1 MAGANGFSASDIKQ
15 YDPMQSLASVVGMA
29 GGIQNLRSQQ
39 LQQQSQQQQ
48 NTDQAISLRE
58 RQAVSSIDPSTY
70 VDANGDI
77 DLNKAVPQIMKA
89 APTTGMKYIQGLSD
103 AQAAHTASQRAISSQ
118 TDENRQRI
126 GQVLYGITPDAA
138 TDPDIVHKTLDAL
151 GTQYRGMDAPI
162 GMIKQAYDA
171 KIQSGD
177 KQGAYALLQQA
188 SKNVLPQQTQQAMNT
203 GQVSA
208 IPSAGGTQLV
218 QTAAGAQ
225 QPQGAPIGQPITPPN
240 QIVTTPTGGMGIAN
254 PATGQIAAPNGG
266 QQPPMVSL
274 PPGESMDTYKQL
286 QDQRTAAQQQAVQAP
301 VLHDINREVKAT
313 LAKGV
318 TTGQLGGV
326 IARTKSVLGI
336 GSDTAEQ
343 GASDYDIL
351 GKMLERSA
359 LTASQGM
366 GPQTNAGLE
375 AQIKAN
381 GSTAYNP
388 TSLRTIANLNDALV
402 TGSEKYQAGLEKAIA
417 SSPNSVFAKR
427 QFDQQW
433 AANADPMAL
442 RLVNA
447 AKNHDTAEINDI
459 FRSVGGPRSQ
469 GGNALRQKLMNL
481 KALSEQ
487 GSIQ

>member
-1 MAGANGFSASDIKQ
+1 M
-15 YDPMQSLASVVGMA
+15 P
-29 GGIQNLRSQQ
+29 
-39 LQQQSQQQQ
+39 
-48 NTDQAISLRE
+48 
-58 RQAVSSIDPSTY
+58 
-70 VDANGDI
+70 
-77 DLNKAVPQIMKA
+77 
-89 APTTGMKYIQGLSD
+89 
-103 AQAAHTASQRAISSQ
+103 
-118 TDENRQRI
+118 
-126 GQVLYGITPDAA
+126 
-138 TDPDIVHKTLDAL
+138 
-151 GTQYRGMDAPI
+151 
-162 GMIKQAYDA
+162 GMILA
-171 KIQSGD
+171 
-177 KQGAYALLQQA
+177 
-188 SKNVLPQQTQQAMNT
+188 V
-203 GQVSA
+203 
-208 IPSAGGTQLV
+208 
-218 QTAAGAQ
+218 
-225 QPQGAPIGQPITPPN
+225 
-240 QIVTTPTGGMGIAN
+240 
-254 PATGQIAAPNGG
+254 NG
-266 QQPPMVSL
+266 
-274 PPGESMDTYKQL
+274 
-286 QDQRTAAQQQAVQAP
+286 
-301 VLHDINREVKAT
+301 
-313 LAKGV
+313 
-318 TTGQLGGV
+318 
-326 IARTKSVLGI
+326 
-336 GSDTAEQ
+336 AEQ